1 MVVDHTRPHGE
12 SGVESRPASGTITR
26 YAGTVGLFSREVE
39 FTQIFLLTTNLDNA
53 NVRAHGERK
62 LARSPKGWGVVFD
75 LLLEL
80 YPWELDAV
88 LVVLS

>member
-1 MVVDHTRPHGE
+1 
-12 SGVESRPASGTITR
+12 
-26 YAGTVGLFSREVE
+26 
-39 FTQIFLLTTNLDNA
+39 LTTNLDNA